1 MSYVPK
7 ANTGTLWTN
16 TKKTAENHPDIR
28 GDIFLDRSLLRSA
41 VSKTPDGELVK
52 LSVSGWNKTL
62 GGYEA
67 ISVNVSEPWVKQD
80 KPAPKKP
87 VFDDDEEV
95 PF

>member
-28 GDIFLDRSLLRSA
+28 GDIFVDRDLLKSA
-41 VSKTPDGELVK
+41 LSKDGELVK
-52 LSVSGWNKTL
+52 LSISGWNKIL

-80 KPAPKKP
+80 KPKKP
-87 VFDDDEEV
+87 VFEDDEEV

>member
-28 GDIFLDRSLLRSA
+28 GDIFVDRALLKSA
-41 VSKTPDGELVK
+41 LSKDGELVK
-52 LSVSGWNKTL
+52 LSISGWNKVL

-67 ISVNVSEPWVKQD
+67 ISVNVSEPWVK
-80 KPAPKKP
+80 PAPKKP

>member
-1 MSYVPK
+1 VSYVPK
-7 ANTGTLWTN
+7 PNTGTLWTN
-16 TKKTAENHPDIR
+16 TKKTSESQPDIR
-28 GDIFLDRSLLRSA
+28 GDIFVDRSLLKSA
-41 VSKTPDGELVK
+41 ISKTPDGELVK
-52 LSVSGWNKTL
+52 LAIAGWNKML

-67 ISVNVSEPWVKQD
+67 ISVNVSEPWVKPE